1 MLEPEEFD
9 LNLRSAN
16 TKMEARR
23 NKVIEAEAIAK
34 MTELGLFAKCVFFG
48 YDKTSGRFWLQAGAD
63 KRKSS
68 YFYPSGDSRVD

>member
-34 MTELGLFAKCVFFG
+34 MTELGLFAK
-48 YDKTSGRFWLQAGAD
+48 
-63 KRKSS
+63 
-68 YFYPSGDSRVD
+68 

>member
-23 NKVIEAEAIAK
+23 NKVIEAEAIANK
-34 MTELGLFAKCVFFG
+34 PIPPPRYRPLIYQTG
-48 YDKTSGRFWLQAGAD
+48 S
-63 KRKSS
+63 
-68 YFYPSGDSRVD
+68 